1 MQNRQ
6 QNKPPVSVCDFA
18 FRHVLFARVRR
29 TKVTLQAGEERICA
43 AGGLPSGTCR
53 RLMTRRLPA
62 SSSHLNHT
70 LEADL
75 ELISATR
82 TPSLEL
88 KQIKK
93 RVIYHI
99 ACVPTA
105 TSLAVLKGRPHTR
118 SAFLPKLNIIS
129 LMNKTRQR
137 GC

>member
-1 MQNRQ
+1 
-6 QNKPPVSVCDFA
+6 VCDFA

-93 RVIYHI
+93 MQETPNWTLD
-99 ACVPTA
+99 C
-105 TSLAVLKGRPHTR
+105 SLDRRMHLG
-118 SAFLPKLNIIS
+118 IS
-129 LMNKTRQR
+129 RQE
-137 GC
+137 